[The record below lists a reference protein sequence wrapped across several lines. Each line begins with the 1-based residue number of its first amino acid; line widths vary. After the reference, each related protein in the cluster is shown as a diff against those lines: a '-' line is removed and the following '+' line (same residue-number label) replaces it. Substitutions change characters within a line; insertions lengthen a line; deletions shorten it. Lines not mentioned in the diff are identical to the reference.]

1 MRFHR
6 AEKIRAFP
14 SGVGMGRWW
23 AVDGGGG
30 RRAGP
35 GCRSAKKGEEE
46 GWKDGGGAR
55 CCSALNFSSYI
66 HEIYIAE
73 GGGRAAA

>member
-1 MRFHR
+1 MCFHR

-30 RRAGP
+30 WRAGP
-35 GCRSAKKGEEE
+35 GCRSAKKGKEEE
-46 GWKDGGGAR
+46 WRDEGMEGGTLLFR
-55 CCSALNFSSYI
+55 TEFFILI
-66 HEIYIAE
+66 REIYIAE
-73 GGGRAAA
+73 GGG